1 MATASTARSMPRV
14 ATRGVLLAV
23 VVVLSAMVALAL
35 LVEALTSGEGGTVYL
50 AEIQPS
56 VGRPGSAPSLVV
68 VGYGSASVPAER
80 ARVQLLFI
88 SGDGFY
94 GGPGGHVPTAGAT
107 PGAAEQE
114 AAAPIMAALL
124 GAGIPETAIEVVTS
138 GTFTARYYG
147 GSGSQIFRI
156 DLDLANPDHAVLT
169 AAIDLAAQAALEN
182 GLYLFQTGAV
192 YGVADCGPLRT
203 EAWDAAVADARSR
216 AAVQAARLGVEL
228 GDLLVSQEVV
238 GDSPVGQERT
248 GGCTPI
254 AGPSGELGPGSATV
268 TLPPFDPVAPPLAT
282 VNAQV
287 SLAFEIVRG

>member
-56 VGRPGSAPSLVV
+56 VGQPGSVPSLVV
-68 VGYGSASVPAER
+68 VGYGSASVPAEK
-80 ARVQLLFI
+80 ATVQLLFM
-88 SGDGFY
+88 SGDGYY
-94 GGPGGHVPTAGAT
+94 GGPGGPVPTPGAT
-107 PGAAEQE
+107 PGAAEHV
-114 AAAPIMAALL
+114 AAAPIVATLL
-124 GAGIPETAIEVVTS
+124 GSGIPETGIEVVTS
-138 GTFTARYYG
+138 GTFTTMYYG
-147 GSGSQIFRI
+147 GLGSQVFRI
-156 DLDLANPDHAVLT
+156 DLELANPDHGVLT
-169 AAIDLAAQAALEN
+169 AAIDMAAQTAVEN
-182 GLYLFQTGAV
+182 GYFLFQTGAA
-192 YGVADCGPLRT
+192 YGVADCSPLRT
-203 EAWDAAVADARSR
+203 EAWEAAVADARVR
-216 AAVQAARLGVEL
+216 AEAQAARLGVEL

-254 AGPSGELGPGSATV
+254 RAPSGDLGPGSVTV
-268 TLPPFDPVAPPLAT
+268 TLPPFDPVAPPVAA

-287 SLAFEIVRG
+287 SLAFEIVRD